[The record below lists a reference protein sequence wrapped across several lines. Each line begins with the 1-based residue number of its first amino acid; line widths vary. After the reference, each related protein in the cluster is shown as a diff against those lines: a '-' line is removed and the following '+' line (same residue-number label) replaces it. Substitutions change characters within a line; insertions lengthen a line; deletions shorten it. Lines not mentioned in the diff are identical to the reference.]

1 MNKPKYTA
9 HGNMDAHPAHTDRA
23 SNASWKPMVQP
34 QLALVVDEKEG
45 EPLRLE
51 PERSEDLPVTL
62 EQRAAAGETPSTPQ
76 ARPAPSPEQMS
87 WLF

>member
-1 MNKPKYTA
+1 
-9 HGNMDAHPAHTDRA
+9 MDAHPAHAHGA
-23 SNASWKPMVQP
+23 STASWKPMVQP

-62 EQRAAAGETPSTPQ
+62 EQRAAAGETPSTKRKT
-76 ARPAPSPEQMS
+76 ATPSPEQQPYLAG
-87 WLF
+87 LFS